1 MKTRMDKLTAIAGAA
16 ALLALGACSREAGAA
31 QRLFVLWDPGL
42 QLPAMC
48 YRLDADWQGMG
59 QIAWNMRG
67 DNKFLMNTILASSA
81 KHMIVQ
87 TTGPMLKVSEV
98 LTPQRLAE
106 FQNPQVLAQNLASDI
121 NRHIVVPGLS
131 GFVATGGR
139 FTQDVPQFTRMLAAA
154 YNTGSGLANI
164 SAFGFEGTFACMYG
178 GVRCEA
184 KYVTSYA
191 VSISAV
197 PNPRI
202 PKLCNWTRTGVLLVV
217 APLGKM
223 QETLREGGRM
233 FASVFVNYAWVQ
245 RRDGTLNALV
255 LGTIQGR
262 DAGWELWRKSQ
273 AETSAMLDRIRKLKS
288 EQIREVATV
297 DNPFE
302 PGTKVE
308 RPAFFKNSWINSR
321 QDTMLLSDSS
331 LEPNT
336 IRGLMEQGEWLPANL
351 TKEQLQ

>member
-1 MKTRMDKLTAIAGAA
+1 MRKCLNSLIAIAGTATFFVMA
-16 ALLALGACSREAGAA
+16 ECPREAGAA

-48 YRLDADWQGMG
+48 YRLDAGWQGMG
-59 QIAWNMRG
+59 KIAWNLRG
-67 DNKFLMNTILASSA
+67 DNKFLTYTILASPER
-81 KHMIVQ
+81 HMIVQ
-87 TTGPMLKVSEV
+87 SSGPMLKVSEV
-98 LTPQRLAE
+98 LTPQRFAE
-106 FQNPQVLAQNLASDI
+106 FQNPQVLAQDLATEI
-121 NRHIVVPGLS
+121 NRGIIVPGLS
-131 GFVATGGR
+131 DFVATGGR
-139 FTQDVPQFTRMLAAA
+139 FTQDVPQFTKLLAAS
-154 YNTGSGLANI
+154 YNTGSGLATI
-164 SAFGFEGTFACMYG
+164 SAFGFEGTFTCLYG

-197 PNPRI
+197 PNPRV
-202 PKLCNWTRTGVLLVV
+202 PKLCSWVRV
-217 APLGKM
+217 APVLVIAPPGRIP
-223 QETLREGGRM
+223 EALRDGGRM

-255 LGTIQGR
+255 QGTIQGR

-273 AETSAMLDRIRKLKS
+273 AETSAMLDRIRQKKS
-288 EQIREVATV
+288 QQIREVETV

-308 RPAFFKNSWINSR
+308 RPAFFEKSWINSR

-351 TKEQLQ
+351 SKEQLQ